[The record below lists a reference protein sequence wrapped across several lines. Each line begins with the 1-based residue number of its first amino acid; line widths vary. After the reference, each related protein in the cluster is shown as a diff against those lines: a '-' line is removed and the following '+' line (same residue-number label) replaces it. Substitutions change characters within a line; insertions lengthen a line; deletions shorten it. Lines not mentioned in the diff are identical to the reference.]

1 MTYRSTTRA
10 CLSWL
15 AVFTLF
21 CAPLAQAQAAKDDP
35 VGDPVGAAVAQLAQ
49 ASQDVK
55 AADRMLDTRLDEDGQ
70 RDLKAKLAAARK
82 AASDS
87 ADTLQTQITMV
98 DARIA
103 QLGPPTPGVAEAP
116 DIAAQR
122 RLLAQQR
129 STIDSAIKRERLLVI
144 ESQQID
150 DELDAT
156 IAARRGRRL
165 AQQLPSI
172 LTPGFWGPLAEAV
185 PGDVARTGQLAQLGF
200 ATAVAGARGAHGWL
214 ALLGVL
220 VAMLVL
226 GPLRLRLRAIGRQY
240 AIDNVP
246 GHRVRRS
253 GYALWR
259 LAIGTATPALAVLAF
274 AWGLRAAGMVNAR
287 WEPIL
292 SALVPATVVAAFIT
306 ALAGALLLRHQ
317 ASWRLLPIDDALA
330 DSLRPWSWWLA
341 ALALVDPVL
350 LAVNDA
356 ARASRAAHTAAD
368 TAEALLTLAVALGVL
383 VTIARRRRAARAAIE
398 AEGGEAAS
406 GFAHP
411 TIALVALVVSAA
423 TIGAAI
429 AILGGYVGLAL
440 WLMRSVIFWPAIVI
454 GALYILLTVADDVAT
469 SLFAAS
475 SRPGILIGRSI
486 GIRPSA
492 IDQFG
497 VLLSG
502 IVRLMLVV
510 LGLGAILTPF
520 GTGFSSFFS
529 QLGTLSDGLTIGQV
543 TISPGAVLR
552 ALLVFAV
559 GLALARG
566 FLGWLNTR
574 YLPTTELDDSARNS
588 VGLVAR
594 YIGILIAVLWG
605 LAALGIGLERIALLL
620 SALSVGI
627 GFGLQAITQNFVSG
641 LILLAERPVKIGDL
655 IRIGADEGDVKRISV
670 RSTEIVLGDHSTL
683 IVPNSKL
690 ITETVLNKT
699 LSNALG
705 RIQILFTVPLN
716 TDPGPVRAI
725 VLEAFA
731 ENEAILATPAPVV
744 FLDGIVDGRIGF
756 NCMAHVAGPR
766 DAYPARSAVL
776 MQILQRFVAEGIDI
790 GTPATRFEL
799 IDGKRPD
806 GIVDDVGAAPGG
818 DPVMKRPADRG

>member
-1 MTYRSTTRA
+1 MTHRSTTTARW
-10 CLSWL
+10 LWL
-15 AVFTLF
+15 AVFSLLWTSP
-21 CAPLAQAQAAKDDP
+21 ATAQDSQTDP
-35 VGDPVGAAVAQLAQ
+35 VSTAMAALAQ
-49 ASQDVK
+49 ASLDVQ

-70 RDLKAKLAAARK
+70 RDLKTRLAAVRK
-82 AASDS
+82 TATEN
-87 ADTLQTQITMV
+87 ADTLQAQVALV
-98 DARIA
+98 DARVA
-103 QLGPPTPGVAEAP
+103 ELGAVTAGVAEAP

-122 RLLAQQR
+122 KSLAQQR
-129 STIDSAIKRERLLVI
+129 STIDSAIKRGKLLAI
-144 ESQQID
+144 EATQIE

-165 AQQLPSI
+165 AQQLPS
-172 LTPGFWGPLAEAV
+172 LVTPSFWSPLIEAV
-185 PGDVARTGQLAQLGF
+185 PSDTARVAALGRTGI
-200 ATAVAGARGAHGWL
+200 ATALTGAQGRRGWL
-214 ALLGVL
+214 AFLGLL
-220 VAMLVL
+220 VAIVVL
-226 GPLRLRLRAIGRQY
+226 GPVRLRLRAIGRQY

-253 GYALWR
+253 GFALWR
-259 LAIGTATPALAVLAF
+259 LAIGTATPGLAALAF
-274 AWGLRAAGMVNAR
+274 AWGLRAADMVDGR
-287 WEPIL
+287 WEPIVA
-292 SALVPATVVAAFIT
+292 ALVPATFVAAFVT

-317 ASWRLLPIDDALA
+317 ASWRLLPIDDTLA
-330 DSLRPWSWWLA
+330 DALRPWSWWLA
-341 ALALVDPVL
+341 ALALVDPLL
-350 LAVNDA
+350 LAMNDA
-356 ARASRAAHTAAD
+356 VRASRAAHTAAD
-368 TAEALLTLAVALGVL
+368 TAEAVVTLAVAIGVL
-383 VTIARRRRAARAAIE
+383 VTIARKRRAALE
-398 AEGGEAAS
+398 AEGAEPVS

-411 TIALVALVVSAA
+411 TTALVVLVVSAA
-423 TIGAAI
+423 TIAAAI
-429 AILGGYVGLAL
+429 AILGGYIGLAL

-475 SRPGILIGRSI
+475 SGPGILIGRSI

-502 IVRLMLVV
+502 ALRLTLVI

-520 GTGFSSFFS
+520 GTGFDSFFT

-552 ALLVFAV
+552 ALLVFGV

-566 FLGWLNTR
+566 FLGWLNKR

-588 VGLVAR
+588 VALVAR

-716 TDPGPVRAI
+716 TDPVPVREI
-725 VLEAFA
+725 VLQAFA
-731 ENEAILATPAPVV
+731 DNAAILAEPAPVV
-744 FLDGIVDGRIGF
+744 FLDGIVDGRIAF

-766 DAYPARSAVL
+766 DAYPARSGVL

-790 GTPATRFEL
+790 GTPATRMEL
-799 IDGKRPD
+799 IDGKLPD
-806 GIVDDVGAAPGG
+806 L
-818 DPVMKRPADRG
+818 KS

>member
-1 MTYRSTTRA
+1 MTHRSTTTARW
-10 CLSWL
+10 LWL
-15 AVFTLF
+15 AVFSLLWTSP
-21 CAPLAQAQAAKDDP
+21 ATAQDSQTDP
-35 VGDPVGAAVAQLAQ
+35 VSTAMAALAQ
-49 ASQDVK
+49 ASLDVQ

-70 RDLKAKLAAARK
+70 RDLKTRLAAVRK
-82 AASDS
+82 TATEN
-87 ADTLQTQITMV
+87 ADTLQAQVALV
-98 DARIA
+98 DARVA
-103 QLGPPTPGVAEAP
+103 ELGAVTAGVAEAP

-122 RLLAQQR
+122 KSLAQQR
-129 STIDSAIKRERLLVI
+129 STIDSAIKRGKLLAI
-144 ESQQID
+144 EATQIE

-165 AQQLPSI
+165 AQQLPS
-172 LTPGFWGPLAEAV
+172 LVTPSFWSPLIEAV
-185 PGDVARTGQLAQLGF
+185 PSDTARVAALGRTGI
-200 ATAVAGARGAHGWL
+200 ATALTGAQGRRGWL
-214 ALLGVL
+214 AFLGLL
-220 VAMLVL
+220 VAIVVL
-226 GPLRLRLRAIGRQY
+226 GPVRLRLRAIGRQY

-253 GYALWR
+253 GFALWR
-259 LAIGTATPALAVLAF
+259 LAIGTATPGLAALAF
-274 AWGLRAAGMVNAR
+274 AWGLRAADMVDGR
-287 WEPIL
+287 WEPIVA
-292 SALVPATVVAAFIT
+292 ALVPATFVAAFVT

-317 ASWRLLPIDDALA
+317 ASWRLLPIDDTLA
-330 DSLRPWSWWLA
+330 DALRPWSWWLA
-341 ALALVDPVL
+341 ALALVDPLL
-350 LAVNDA
+350 LAMNDA
-356 ARASRAAHTAAD
+356 VRASRAAHTAAD
-368 TAEALLTLAVALGVL
+368 TAEAVVTLAVAIGVL
-383 VTIARRRRAARAAIE
+383 VTIARKRRAARAALE
-398 AEGGEAAS
+398 AEGAEPVS

-411 TIALVALVVSAA
+411 TTALVVLVVSAA
-423 TIGAAI
+423 TIAAAI
-429 AILGGYVGLAL
+429 AILGGYIGLAL

-475 SRPGILIGRSI
+475 SGPGILIGRSI

-502 IVRLMLVV
+502 ALRLTLVI

-520 GTGFSSFFS
+520 GTGFDSFFT

-552 ALLVFAV
+552 ALLVFGV

-566 FLGWLNTR
+566 FLGWLNKR

-588 VGLVAR
+588 VALVAR

-716 TDPGPVRAI
+716 TDPVPVREI
-725 VLEAFA
+725 VLQAFA
-731 ENEAILATPAPVV
+731 DNAAILAEPAPVV
-744 FLDGIVDGRIGF
+744 FLDGIVDGRIAF

-766 DAYPARSAVL
+766 DAYPARSGVL

-790 GTPATRFEL
+790 GTPATRIEL
-799 IDGKRPD
+799 IDGKLPD
-806 GIVDDVGAAPGG
+806 L
-818 DPVMKRPADRG
+818 KS

>member
-1 MTYRSTTRA
+1 MTHRSTTTARW
-10 CLSWL
+10 LWL
-15 AVFTLF
+15 AVFSLLWTSP
-21 CAPLAQAQAAKDDP
+21 ATAQDSQTDP
-35 VGDPVGAAVAQLAQ
+35 VSTAMAALAQ
-49 ASQDVK
+49 ASLDVQ

-70 RDLKAKLAAARK
+70 RDLKTRLAAVRK
-82 AASDS
+82 TATEN
-87 ADTLQTQITMV
+87 ADTLQAQVALV
-98 DARIA
+98 DARVA
-103 QLGPPTPGVAEAP
+103 ELGAVTAGVAEAP

-122 RLLAQQR
+122 KSLAQQR
-129 STIDSAIKRERLLVI
+129 STIDSAIKRGKLLAI
-144 ESQQID
+144 EATQIE

-165 AQQLPSI
+165 AQQLPS
-172 LTPGFWGPLAEAV
+172 LVTPSFWSPLIEAV
-185 PGDVARTGQLAQLGF
+185 PSDTARVAALGRTGI
-200 ATAVAGARGAHGWL
+200 ATALTGAQGRRGWL
-214 ALLGVL
+214 AFLGLL
-220 VAMLVL
+220 VAIVVL
-226 GPLRLRLRAIGRQY
+226 GPVRLRLRAIGRQY

-253 GYALWR
+253 GFALWR
-259 LAIGTATPALAVLAF
+259 LAIGTATPGLAALAF
-274 AWGLRAAGMVNAR
+274 AWGLRAADMVDGR
-287 WEPIL
+287 WEPIVA
-292 SALVPATVVAAFIT
+292 ALVPATFVAAFVT

-317 ASWRLLPIDDALA
+317 ASWRLLPIDDNLA
-330 DSLRPWSWWLA
+330 DALRPWSWWLA
-341 ALALVDPVL
+341 ALALVDPLL
-350 LAVNDA
+350 LAMNDA
-356 ARASRAAHTAAD
+356 VRASRAAHTAAD
-368 TAEALLTLAVALGVL
+368 TAEAVVTLAVAIGVL
-383 VTIARRRRAARAAIE
+383 VTIARKRRAARAALE
-398 AEGGEAAS
+398 AEGAEPVS

-411 TIALVALVVSAA
+411 TTALVVLVVSAA
-423 TIGAAI
+423 TIAAAI
-429 AILGGYVGLAL
+429 AILGGYIGLAL

-475 SRPGILIGRSI
+475 SGPGILIGRSI

-502 IVRLMLVV
+502 ALRLTLVI

-520 GTGFSSFFS
+520 GTGFDSFFT

-552 ALLVFAV
+552 ALLVFGV

-566 FLGWLNTR
+566 FLGWLNKR

-588 VGLVAR
+588 VALVAR

-716 TDPGPVRAI
+716 TDPVPVREI
-725 VLEAFA
+725 VLQAFA
-731 ENEAILATPAPVV
+731 DNAAILAEPAPVV
-744 FLDGIVDGRIGF
+744 FLDGIVDGRIAF

-766 DAYPARSAVL
+766 DAYPARSGVL

-790 GTPATRFEL
+790 GTPATRMEL
-799 IDGKRPD
+799 IDGKLPD
-806 GIVDDVGAAPGG
+806 P
-818 DPVMKRPADRG
+818 KS

>member
-1 MTYRSTTRA
+1 MTHRPMTRVR
-10 CLSWL
+10 LIWL
-15 AVFTLF
+15 ALF
-21 CAPLAQAQAAKDDP
+21 SLLLAQPASAQTAQTDPVGTAVAALGQAAKD
-35 VGDPVGAAVAQLAQ
+35 VQV
-49 ASQDVK
+49 
-55 AADRMLDTRLDEDGQ
+55 ADRMLDTRLDEDGQ
-70 RDLKAKLAAARK
+70 RALKARLAAARRT
-82 AASDS
+82 ASDS
-87 ADTLQTQITMV
+87 ADTLQEQITLV
-98 DARIA
+98 DARVA
-103 QLGPPTPGVAEAP
+103 QLGAVTPGVAEAP

-129 STIDSAIKRERLLVI
+129 STIDSAIKRGRLLAI
-144 ESQQID
+144 ESTQIE

-156 IAARRGRRL
+156 ISARRGRRL
-165 AQQLPSI
+165 AQQLPSV
-172 LTPGFWGPLAEAV
+172 LTPSFWGPLAAAI
-185 PGDVARTGQLAQLGF
+185 PGDAVRIGHLSQTGF
-200 ATAVAGARGAHGWL
+200 VTAVAGARAHGWL
-214 ALLGVL
+214 ALLGTVIAIL
-220 VAMLVL
+220 IL
-226 GPLRLRLRAIGRQY
+226 GPARLWLRALGRRY

-253 GYALWR
+253 GFALWR
-259 LAIGTATPALAVLAF
+259 LVIGTATPGIAAVAF
-274 AWGLRAAGMVNAR
+274 VWGLRAAGMVDPR
-287 WEPIL
+287 WAPIVDT
-292 SALVPATVVAAFIT
+292 LVPATFVAAFVT
-306 ALAGALLLRHQ
+306 ALAGALLLRNQ
-317 ASWRLLPIDDALA
+317 PSWRLLPIDDELA
-330 DSLRPWSWWLA
+330 AALRPWSWWLA
-341 ALALVDPVL
+341 ALAFVDPLL
-350 LAVNDA
+350 LALNDA

-368 TAEALLTLAVALGVL
+368 TAEAVLTLAVAIGVL
-383 VTIARRRRAARAAIE
+383 VTIMRKRRAARAALA
-398 AEGGEAAS
+398 AEGGDAAG

-411 TIALVALVVSAA
+411 TIALVVLVVSAA

-429 AILGGYVGLAL
+429 AILGGYIGLSL
-440 WLMRSVIFWPAIVI
+440 WLMRSVIFWPAIVS

-475 SRPGILIGRSI
+475 SRPGILIGRSV

-502 IVRLMLVV
+502 IVRLVLVV
-510 LGLGAILTPF
+510 FGLGAILTPF
-520 GTGFSSFFS
+520 GAGFGSFFS
-529 QLGTLSDGLTIGQV
+529 QLTTLSNGLTIGQV

-552 ALLVFAV
+552 ALAVFGV

-655 IRIGADEGDVKRISV
+655 IRIGNDEGDVKRISV

-699 LSNALG
+699 LSNPLG
-705 RIQILFTVPLN
+705 RVQILFTVPLN
-716 TDPGPVRAI
+716 TDPAPVRDI
-725 VLEAFA
+725 VLQAFA
-731 ENEAILATPAPVV
+731 DSEAILTDPAPVV
-744 FLDGIVDGRIGF
+744 FLDGIADGRIGF
-756 NCMAHVAGPR
+756 NAMAHVAGPR
-766 DAYPARSAVL
+766 DAYPARSGVL
-776 MQILQRFVAEGIDI
+776 MQILQRFAADGVDI
-790 GTPATRFEL
+790 GTPNTRLEL
-799 IDGKRPD
+799 IDRP
-806 GIVDDVGAAPGG
+806 
-818 DPVMKRPADRG
+818 RPTTPTGETQL

>member
-1 MTYRSTTRA
+1 
-10 CLSWL
+10 
-15 AVFTLF
+15 
-21 CAPLAQAQAAKDDP
+21 
-35 VGDPVGAAVAQLAQ
+35 
-49 ASQDVK
+49 
-55 AADRMLDTRLDEDGQ
+55 
-70 RDLKAKLAAARK
+70 
-82 AASDS
+82 
-87 ADTLQTQITMV
+87 
-98 DARIA
+98 
-103 QLGPPTPGVAEAP
+103 
-116 DIAAQR
+116 
-122 RLLAQQR
+122 
-129 STIDSAIKRERLLVI
+129 
-144 ESQQID
+144 
-150 DELDAT
+150 
-156 IAARRGRRL
+156 
-165 AQQLPSI
+165 
-172 LTPGFWGPLAEAV
+172 
-185 PGDVARTGQLAQLGF
+185 
-200 ATAVAGARGAHGWL
+200 
-214 ALLGVL
+214 
-220 VAMLVL
+220 
-226 GPLRLRLRAIGRQY
+226 
-240 AIDNVP
+240 
-246 GHRVRRS
+246 
-253 GYALWR
+253 
-259 LAIGTATPALAVLAF
+259 TATPALAVLAF

-806 GIVDDVGAAPGG
+806 GIA
-818 DPVMKRPADRG
+818 

>member
-1 MTYRSTTRA
+1 MTERTTTAR
-10 CLSWL
+10 LLWL
-15 AVFTLF
+15 AILTLVWAQPVAAQG
-21 CAPLAQAQAAKDDP
+21 APDDP
-35 VGDPVGAAVAQLAQ
+35 VATAVAAITQ
-49 ASQDVK
+49 ASTDVQ
-55 AADRMLDTRLDEDGQ
+55 AADRMLDTRIDDDSQ
-70 RDLKAKLAAARK
+70 RAVTARLAAARK
-82 AASDS
+82 AASDG
-87 ADTLQTQITMV
+87 ADTLQAQITMI

-116 DIAAQR
+116 DITAQR

-129 STIDSAIKRERLLVI
+129 STVDSAIKRARLLVI
-144 ESQQID
+144 ESKQID

-156 IAARRGRRL
+156 IAARRGRQL
-165 AQQLPSI
+165 AQQLPSV
-172 LTPGFWGPLAEAV
+172 LTPGFWAPLVEAM
-185 PGDVARTGQLAQLGF
+185 PGDMTRIGQLARTGF
-200 ATAVAGARGAHGWL
+200 RTAVAGGRGSHGWL
-214 ALLGVL
+214 AALGVL
-220 VAMLVL
+220 IAMLIL
-226 GPLRLRLRAIGRQY
+226 GPVRMRLRTVGRQY

-253 GYALWR
+253 GFALWR
-259 LAIGTATPALAVLAF
+259 LVIGTATPGLAALAF
-274 AWGLRAAGMVNAR
+274 AWGLRAANMVDAR
-287 WEPIL
+287 WEPI
-292 SALVPATVVAAFIT
+292 VAAFIPATFVAAFVT
-306 ALAGALLLRHQ
+306 ALFGALLLRNQ
-317 ASWRLLPIDDALA
+317 PSWRLLPIDDALA
-330 DSLRPWSWWLA
+330 GALRPWSWGLA
-341 ALALVDPVL
+341 VLALVDPLL

-368 TAEALLTLAVALGVL
+368 TAEAVLTLLVAIGVL
-383 VTIARRRRAARAAIE
+383 STIARQRRAARAKLE
-398 AEGGEAAS
+398 ADGGEAAS

-411 TIALVALVVSAA
+411 TIALIALVVTAA

-429 AILGGYVGLAL
+429 AILGGYIGLAL

-502 IVRLMLVV
+502 VLRLV
-510 LGLGAILTPF
+510 LLIFALGAILTPF
-520 GTGFSSFFS
+520 GAGFGSFFS

-552 ALLVFAV
+552 ALLVFGV
-559 GLALARG
+559 GLTLARG
-566 FLGWLNTR
+566 FLGWLNNR

-670 RSTEIVLGDHSTL
+670 RSTEIELGDHSTL

-699 LSNALG
+699 LSNPLG

-731 ENEAILATPAPVV
+731 ENDAVLETPAPVV

-756 NCMAHVAGPR
+756 NCMAHVTGPR
-766 DAYPARSAVL
+766 AAYPARSAVL
-776 MQILQRFVAEGIDI
+776 MTILQRFVAQGIDI
-790 GTPATRFEL
+790 GTPNTRLELVGDRLPNAT
-799 IDGKRPD
+799 
-806 GIVDDVGAAPGG
+806 A
-818 DPVMKRPADRG
+818 

>member
-1 MTYRSTTRA
+1 MTHRSTTTARW
-10 CLSWL
+10 LWL
-15 AVFTLF
+15 AVFSLLWTSP
-21 CAPLAQAQAAKDDP
+21 ATAQDSQTDP
-35 VGDPVGAAVAQLAQ
+35 VSTAMAALAQ
-49 ASQDVK
+49 ASLDVQ

-70 RDLKAKLAAARK
+70 RDLKTRLAAVRK
-82 AASDS
+82 TATEN
-87 ADTLQTQITMV
+87 ADTLQAQVALV
-98 DARIA
+98 DARVA
-103 QLGPPTPGVAEAP
+103 ELGAVTAGVAEAP

-122 RLLAQQR
+122 KSLAQQR
-129 STIDSAIKRERLLVI
+129 STIDSAIKRGKLLAI
-144 ESQQID
+144 EATQIE

-165 AQQLPSI
+165 AQQLPS
-172 LTPGFWGPLAEAV
+172 LVTPSFWSPLIEAV
-185 PGDVARTGQLAQLGF
+185 PSDTARVAALGRTGI
-200 ATAVAGARGAHGWL
+200 ATALTGAQGRRGWL
-214 ALLGVL
+214 AFLGLL
-220 VAMLVL
+220 VAIVVL
-226 GPLRLRLRAIGRQY
+226 GPVRLRLRAIGRQY

-253 GYALWR
+253 GFALWR
-259 LAIGTATPALAVLAF
+259 LAIGTATPGLAALAF
-274 AWGLRAAGMVNAR
+274 AWGLRAADMVDGR
-287 WEPIL
+287 WEPIVA
-292 SALVPATVVAAFIT
+292 ALVPATFVAAFVT

-317 ASWRLLPIDDALA
+317 ASWRLLPIDDTLA
-330 DSLRPWSWWLA
+330 DALRPWSWWLA
-341 ALALVDPVL
+341 ALALVDPLL
-350 LAVNDA
+350 LAMNDA
-356 ARASRAAHTAAD
+356 VRASRAAHTAAD
-368 TAEALLTLAVALGVL
+368 TAEAVVTLAVAIGVL
-383 VTIARRRRAARAAIE
+383 VTIARKRRAARAALE
-398 AEGGEAAS
+398 AEGAEPVS

-411 TIALVALVVSAA
+411 TTALVVLVVSAA
-423 TIGAAI
+423 TIAAAI
-429 AILGGYVGLAL
+429 AILGGYIGLAL

-475 SRPGILIGRSI
+475 SGPGILIGRSI

-502 IVRLMLVV
+502 ALRLTLVI

-520 GTGFSSFFS
+520 GTGFDSFFT

-552 ALLVFAV
+552 ALLVFGV

-566 FLGWLNTR
+566 FLGWLNKR

-588 VGLVAR
+588 VALVAR

-716 TDPGPVRAI
+716 TDPVPVREI
-725 VLEAFA
+725 VLQAFA
-731 ENEAILATPAPVV
+731 DNAAILAEPAPVV
-744 FLDGIVDGRIGF
+744 FLDGIVDGRIAF

-766 DAYPARSAVL
+766 DAYPARSGVL

-790 GTPATRFEL
+790 GTPATRMEL
-799 IDGKRPD
+799 IDGKLPD
-806 GIVDDVGAAPGG
+806 L
-818 DPVMKRPADRG
+818 KS

>member
-1 MTYRSTTRA
+1 MTERSTTRA
-10 CLSWL
+10 RLLWL
-15 AVFTLF
+15 AILTLF
-21 CAPLAQAQAAKDDP
+21 WAQPVAAQVVPPDP
-35 VGDPVGAAVAQLAQ
+35 VATAVAAIAQ
-49 ASQDVK
+49 ASTDVQ
-55 AADRMLDTRLDEDGQ
+55 ATDRLLDTRLDQDGQ
-70 RDLKAKLAAARK
+70 RAVTAKLAAARK
-82 AASDS
+82 SASDS
-87 ADTLQTQITMV
+87 ADTLQTQITMI

-103 QLGPPTPGVAEAP
+103 QLGAPTPGVAEAP

-129 STIDSAIKRERLLVI
+129 STIDSAIKRARLLVI
-144 ESQQID
+144 ESKQID

-156 IAARRGRRL
+156 IAARRGRQL
-165 AQQLPSI
+165 AQQLPSV
-172 LTPGFWGPLAEAV
+172 LTPSFWGPLAEAV
-185 PGDVARTGQLAQLGF
+185 PGDVTRIGQLAHMGF
-200 ATAVAGARGAHGWL
+200 RTAVAGGRGPHGWL
-214 ALLGVL
+214 AVLGLL
-220 VAMLVL
+220 VAILVL
-226 GPLRLRLRAIGRQY
+226 GPVRMRLRTIGRQY

-259 LAIGTATPALAVLAF
+259 LVIGTATPGMAALAFV
-274 AWGLRAAGMVNAR
+274 WGMGAANMVDER
-287 WEPIL
+287 WAPIVA
-292 SALVPATVVAAFIT
+292 ALVPATFVAAFIT
-306 ALAGALLLRHQ
+306 ALAGALLLRNQ
-317 ASWRLLPIDDALA
+317 PSWRLLPIDDALA
-330 DSLRPWSWWLA
+330 DALRPWSWGLA
-341 ALALVDPVL
+341 VLALVDPLL
-350 LAVNDA
+350 LAINDA

-368 TAEALLTLAVALGVL
+368 TAEAVLTLMVAIGVL
-383 VTIARRRRAARAAIE
+383 VTIARQRRAARNRLE

-411 TIALVALVVSAA
+411 TIALIALVVTAT

-429 AILGGYVGLAL
+429 AILGGYIGLAL
-440 WLMRSVIFWPAIVI
+440 WLMRSVIFWPAIVV

-502 IVRLMLVV
+502 VLRLVLIVFA
-510 LGLGAILTPF
+510 LGAILTPF
-520 GTGFSSFFS
+520 GTGFGSFFS

-552 ALLVFAV
+552 ALLVFGV

-725 VLEAFA
+725 VLQAFA
-731 ENEAILATPAPVV
+731 DAEAVLATPAPVV

-756 NCMAHVAGPR
+756 NCMAHVSGPR
-766 DAYPARSAVL
+766 EAYPTRSAVL
-776 MQILQRFVAEGIDI
+776 MQILQRFAAEGIDV
-790 GTPATRFEL
+790 GTPNTRLEL
-799 IDGKRPD
+799 VGGTRPD
-806 GIVDDVGAAPGG
+806 GIA
-818 DPVMKRPADRG
+818 

>member
-1 MTYRSTTRA
+1 MTYRSTPRA
-10 CLSWL
+10 RWLWL
-15 AVFTLF
+15 AAFALF
-21 CAPLAQAQAAKDDP
+21 CTPATAQTAQTDP
-35 VGDPVGAAVAQLAQ
+35 VGTAVAAMAN
-49 ASQDVK
+49 ASRDVQ

-70 RDLKAKLAAARK
+70 REIKARLAAARK
-82 AASDS
+82 AATENT
-87 ADTLQTQITMV
+87 DTLQAQITLV
-98 DARIA
+98 DARVT
-103 QLGPPTPGVAEAP
+103 QLGPVTAGVAEAP
-116 DIAAQR
+116 DIAAER
-122 RLLAQQR
+122 RSLAQQR
-129 STIDSAIKRERLLVI
+129 STIDSAIKRGKLLAI
-144 ESQQID
+144 EATQIE

-165 AQQLPSI
+165 AQQLPSL
-172 LTPGFWGPLAEAV
+172 LTPGFWGPLVQAV
-185 PGDVARTGQLAQLGF
+185 PGDVARIGALARVGL
-200 ATAVAGARGAHGWL
+200 ATALAGARGSHGWL
-214 ALLGVL
+214 ALLGLL
-220 VAMLVL
+220 VAILVL
-226 GPLRLRLRAIGRQY
+226 GPLRLRLRTIGRQY

-253 GYALWR
+253 GFALWR
-259 LAIGTATPALAVLAF
+259 LAIGTATPGLAALAFV
-274 AWGLRAAGMVNAR
+274 WGLRAADMVDAR
-287 WEPIL
+287 WAPIFA
-292 SALVPATVVAAFIT
+292 ALVPATFVAAFVT

-330 DSLRPWSWWLA
+330 DALRPWSWLLA
-341 ALALVDPVL
+341 ALALVDPLL
-350 LAVNDA
+350 LALNDA
-356 ARASRAAHTAAD
+356 VRASRAAHTAAD
-368 TAEALLTLAVALGVL
+368 TAEAVMTLVVAIGVL
-383 VTIARRRRAARAAIE
+383 VTLVRKRRAARAALE
-398 AEGGEAAS
+398 AEGAEPVS

-411 TIALVALVVSAA
+411 TIALVVLVVAA
-423 TIGAAI
+423 AAI
-429 AILGGYVGLAL
+429 AAALAILGGYIGLAL
-440 WLMRSVIFWPAIVI
+440 WLMRAVIFWPGIVV

-475 SRPGILIGRSI
+475 SGPGILIGRSI
-486 GIRPSA
+486 GIRASA

-502 IVRLMLVV
+502 VLRLALVI

-520 GTGFSSFFS
+520 GAGFGSFFS

-552 ALLVFAV
+552 ALLVFGV

-716 TDPGPVRAI
+716 TDPGPVREI
-725 VLEAFA
+725 VLQAFA
-731 ENEAILATPAPVV
+731 DSAAILETPAPVV

-766 DAYPARSAVL
+766 DAYPARSGVL

-790 GTPATRFEL
+790 GTPATRLEL
-799 IDGKRPD
+799 IDGKLPE
-806 GIVDDVGAAPGG
+806 PK
-818 DPVMKRPADRG
+818 P